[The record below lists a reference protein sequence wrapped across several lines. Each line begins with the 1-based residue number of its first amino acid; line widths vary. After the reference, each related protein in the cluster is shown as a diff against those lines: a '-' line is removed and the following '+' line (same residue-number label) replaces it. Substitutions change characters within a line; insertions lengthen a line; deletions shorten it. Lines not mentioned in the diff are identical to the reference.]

1 MFLIL
6 VFTYENKGFLAVLH
20 GCCGSAAMRLH
31 AGPGWQSSLSLGL
44 FWLNGRGK
52 GGVGK
57 RTLVFKASVQKNA
70 SYFQS
75 WVLGQGKPLAPTSM
89 SGKAEMC
96 NMWPTWTV
104 ITGRQ
109 RLCMFQKLA
118 KISQWEIQRAEL
130 SVLTQRD
137 QIWQKNEMTI
147 SAVMAAGL
155 YSQLIQG
162 LWPPREQGKVG
173 VSPHLSAMAEEWP

>member
-1 MFLIL
+1 MLLNIIDYTKTLLFWWLDNVMESFGVGVFDSG

-75 WVLGQGKPLAPTSM
+75 CVLGQGKPLAPTSM
-89 SGKAEMC
+89 SGRAEMC

-109 RLCMFQKLA
+109 RLCNVSETSKNLTVRNI
-118 KISQWEIQRAEL
+118 KSWTV
-130 SVLTQRD
+130 SVNTKRSDLTE
-137 QIWQKNEMTI
+137 K
-147 SAVMAAGL
+147 
-155 YSQLIQG
+155 
-162 LWPPREQGKVG
+162 
-173 VSPHLSAMAEEWP
+173 